1 LLDCPILWLE
11 IGFSKENSMVPVNID
26 HSSAVSVRDQL
37 VARLSEAVKS
47 GELEAGTRLPPSR
60 QLADEL
66 GLNRNTVA
74 AAYAELGR
82 LGLVRSRV
90 GAGTFVGASE
100 SDAAD
105 MPAVAPAMPWER
117 LLARRCSRDN
127 GVGEQLGMGE
137 RFEGAINFETAIPSP
152 EFYPAHDFRL
162 CLERA
167 WNLDEKD
174 PLSYGPAAGYLPL
187 RRWLA
192 ERYAGRGMAVD
203 PENIVIT
210 SGSQQGLDL
219 VGKLLLEPDDLVLMG
234 APGYPN
240 ACSSFQLFDA
250 TILSLAVDDHGLVTG
265 RLPGIAGADRAKF
278 LYVMSNHQNPTGAS
292 LPVERRIELLRWS
305 REARVPLVEDDF
317 NAGLVYR
324 GEEPVPLRGMA
335 GGENVIL
342 LGTFSKVLFPGVRL
356 GWMVLPDEVREQVG
370 RLRAWT
376 DLGTP
381 VILQQ
386 AMLEFCRSGHL
397 DRHLEMMRKV
407 NRGRLERLLV
417 ALEEHFPKQASW
429 TRPDGGMSVWVT
441 LPEGT
446 DVLRIHRES
455 RDAGVR
461 FAPGVLFY
469 PGRGGENA
477 FRLTF
482 IRESEERINQ
492 GVATLGKIV
501 RKHLRRKS
509 EPVDERKTKDVW
521 I

>member
-1 LLDCPILWLE
+1 
-11 IGFSKENSMVPVNID
+11 MVPLTID
-26 HSSAVSVRDQL
+26 HSSPVSVRDQL
-37 VARLSEAVKS
+37 VARISEAVKN
-47 GELEAGTRLPPSR
+47 GDLDAGFRLPPSR

-66 GLNRNTVA
+66 DLNRNTVA

-90 GAGTFVGASE
+90 GAGTFVGP
-100 SDAAD
+100 AD
-105 MPAVAPAMPWER
+105 EPADEPAEPLAVPGLPWER
-117 LLARRCSRDN
+117 LLARRCTRD
-127 GVGEQLGMGE
+127 GGPGEQLGMGE

-152 EFYPAHDFRL
+152 AFYPAHDFRV

-167 WNLDEKD
+167 WNQDEKD
-174 PLSYGPAAGYLPL
+174 PLSYGPAEGYPPL
-187 RRWLA
+187 RTYLA
-192 ERYAGRGMAVD
+192 ERYRERGMAVN
-203 PENIVIT
+203 PENIVIVN
-210 SGSQQGLDL
+210 GSQQGLDL

-240 ACSSFQLFDA
+240 ACNSFQLFDA
-250 TILSLAVDDHGLVTG
+250 TILSLPVDDQGLVTG
-265 RLPGIAGADRAKF
+265 KLPGIAGAERAKF

-292 LPVERRIELLRWS
+292 LPAERRRELLRWS

-324 GEEPVPLRGMA
+324 GEEPLPLRGME
-335 GGENVIL
+335 GGEDVIL
-342 LGTFSKVLFPGVRL
+342 LGTFSKVLFPGIRL
-356 GWMVLPDEVREQVG
+356 GWMVLPDEVLEQVG
-370 RLRAWT
+370 RIRAWT

-386 AMLEFCRSGHL
+386 AMLEFCRDGHL
-397 DRHLEMMRKV
+397 DRHLEKMRRV
-407 NRGRLERLLV
+407 NRGRLDTLLE
-417 ALEEHFPKQASW
+417 ALEAHLPRQAQW
-429 TRPDGGMSVWVT
+429 TRPSGGMSVWVT

-455 RDAGVR
+455 RNAGVR
-461 FAPGVLFY
+461 FAPGVLFH

-492 GVATLGKIV
+492 GIATLGKIV

-509 EPVDERKTKDVW
+509 EPADERKTNDVW

>member
-1 LLDCPILWLE
+1 MLRL
-11 IGFSKENSMVPVNID
+11 NID
-26 HSSAVSVRDQL
+26 HSLPVSVRDQL
-37 VARLSEAVKS
+37 VARITEAVES
-47 GELEAGTRLPPSR
+47 GTLAEGFRLPPSR

-74 AAYAELGR
+74 AAYVELRR

-90 GAGTFVGASE
+90 GAGTFVGPSPERSTTGTLVRPASL
-100 SDAAD
+100 
-105 MPAVAPAMPWER
+105 PWDR
-117 LLARRCSRDN
+117 LLAGRCTRHP
-127 GVGEQLGMGE
+127 GTGGEELGMGE

-152 EFYPAHDFRL
+152 EFYPARDFRD
-162 CLERA
+162 CLEQA
-167 WNLDEKD
+167 WNLDEKN
-174 PLSYGPAAGYLPL
+174 PLSYGPAEGYPPL
-187 RRWLA
+187 REYLA
-192 ERYAGRGMAVD
+192 ERCRQRGIEVS
-203 PENIVIT
+203 PENIIIV

-240 ACSSFQLFDA
+240 AYNSFQLFDA
-250 TILSLAVDDHGLVTG
+250 NILPLPVDDQGLDTG
-265 RLPGIAGADRAKF
+265 SLPGITGAERVKF
-278 LYVMSNHQNPTGAS
+278 LYLMSNYQNPTGAT
-292 LPVERRIELLRWS
+292 LPDERRRELLRWS

-324 GEEPVPLRGMA
+324 GEEPVPLRGMD
-335 GGENVIL
+335 GGEDVIL
-342 LGTFSKVLFPGVRL
+342 LGTFSKVLFPGIRL
-356 GWMVLPDEVREQVG
+356 GWMVLPSALREQVG
-370 RLRAWT
+370 RIRAWT

-386 AMLEFCRSGHL
+386 AMLEFCREGHL
-397 DRHLEMMRKV
+397 DRHLEMMRRV
-407 NRGRLERLLV
+407 NGRRLSTLLESLDD
-417 ALEEHFPKQASW
+417 HFPSRAAW

-461 FAPGVLFY
+461 FAPGVLFH
-469 PGRGGENA
+469 PGTGGENA

-482 IRESEERINQ
+482 IRESEDRIAQ
-492 GVATLGKIV
+492 GVATLARIV
-501 RKHLRRKS
+501 KKHLRRR
-509 EPVDERKTKDVW
+509 PVPVEDEQTKDVW